1 LANKSPKLIHS
12 RKDGD
17 HNRNDLTIVA
27 ALFDSDGNLIPKTA
41 VDPELGGQLRDL
53 PEVSTAARFTEWV
66 TTAIAA
72 NICG

>member
-1 LANKSPKLIHS
+1 LGPALDANHS
-12 RKDGD
+12 AI
-17 HNRNDLTIVA
+17 N
-27 ALFDSDGNLIPKTA
+27 PKTA